1 MYAYFATMDIPNMKT
16 KGIIFIITLL
26 WGVTMMVCVIA
37 TLRHPSIICNYLP
50 QQWYYHNYLPIHTR
64 EYQAFCAAFDNNIQK
79 ALSILYSLQQSKLN
93 TQQSERINYN
103 IALLS
108 EQMTKKS
115 LDTTLESE
123 EKRSQW
129 KTTWT
134 NTSSPHKQ
142 EHNTITV
149 ESKVQYQG
157 IDQDWINQEQEK
169 LIIQQLNRDTYI
181 PPQKDT
187 KNK

>member
-50 QQWYYHNYLPIHTR
+50 QQWYYHNYLPIHTQ
-64 EYQAFCAAFDNNIQK
+64 EYQAFCAASNNNIQR
-79 ALSILYSLQQSKLN
+79 ALLILHSLQESKLN
-93 TQQSERINYN
+93 TQQSERIKHN

-108 EQMTKKS
+108 EQITKKPP
-115 LDTTLESE
+115 DTTPENE
-123 EKRSQW
+123 TKISQW
-129 KTTWT
+129 KTGWA
-134 NTSSPHKQ
+134 NIWSPHEQ